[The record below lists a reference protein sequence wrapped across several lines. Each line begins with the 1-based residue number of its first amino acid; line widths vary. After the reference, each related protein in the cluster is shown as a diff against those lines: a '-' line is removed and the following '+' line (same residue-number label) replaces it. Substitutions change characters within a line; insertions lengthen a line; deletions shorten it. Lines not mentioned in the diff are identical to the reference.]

1 MKVQYKVGNA
11 VVEVDGRDV
20 KDVFGQLSGA
30 VEVFGNSTCGS
41 CGSHEV
47 VPVVRENQ
55 GNTYYEMRCTN
66 CGASLGFG
74 QRKAD
79 GALYPKRKDK
89 EGGWLDARGW
99 QKFSRQNQTSAA
111 DDVAF

>member
-11 VVEVDGRDV
+11 SIEVDGKDV
-20 KDVFGQLSGA
+20 KDAFAQLSGA
-30 VEVFGNSTCGS
+30 VEVFGQSECICCGS
-41 CGSHEV
+41 KAV
-47 VPVVRENQ
+47 VPSVRENQ
-55 GNTYYEMRCTN
+55 GNTYYEMKCTQ

-89 EGGWLDARGW
+89 DGNFFENSGWL
-99 QKFSRQNQTSAA
+99 KFSKRQSVA

>member
-11 VVEVDGRDV
+11 SVEVDGRDT
-20 KDVFGQLSGA
+20 KDVFTQLSGA
-30 VEVFGNSTCGS
+30 VEVFGHSACGS
-41 CGSHEV
+41 CGSTAV
-47 VPVVRENQ
+47 VPNVRENQ
-55 GNTYYEMRCTN
+55 GNTYYEMRCTQ

-89 EGGWLDARGW
+89 DGNWYENGGWL
-99 QKFSRQNQTSAA
+99 KFAKRQAA